1 MSVTIKVLFFAKAKD
16 IALTSESKLTLS
28 PKQTFE
34 SLITVITTKYNLEQ
48 IQNSITIAL
57 NSNFC
62 IPGDEILLK
71 NGDEIAIIPPLSGG

>member
-1 MSVTIKVLFFAKAKD
+1 MSVTIKILFFAKAKD
-16 IALTSESKLTLS
+16 IALTSESNLTLP

-62 IPGDEILLK
+62 IPGDDILLK